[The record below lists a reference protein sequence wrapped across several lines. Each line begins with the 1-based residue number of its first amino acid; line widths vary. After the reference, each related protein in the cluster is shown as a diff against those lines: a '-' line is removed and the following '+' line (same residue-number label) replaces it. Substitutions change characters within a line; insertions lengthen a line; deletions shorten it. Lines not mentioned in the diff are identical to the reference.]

1 MNWEFIYFAQF
12 REHNQ
17 IFFIFSQHD
26 KLNDWIHMRR
36 NFFIFT
42 NLLNHIILSE
52 DNLKCPRSYTISLR
66 FTNYITLSFIVILS
80 LDFQHL
86 FNDNIIDS
94 FWISENSHCIINF
107 LGEFFQ
113 LSLIFQH
120 ITFREFLN
128 VCIQ

>member
-1 MNWEFIYFAQF
+1 M
-12 REHNQ
+12 
-17 IFFIFSQHD
+17 
-26 KLNDWIHMRR
+26 
-36 NFFIFT
+36 FT

-94 FWISENSHCIINF
+94 FWIGENSHGIINL

-113 LSLIFQH
+113 LSLILQH
-120 ITFREFLN
+120 ITLREFLN